1 MRLALRLSLLL
12 FALLPASLP
21 AAETTSP
28 TQAAAPELDPGLYA
42 VFSTSHGDFTARLF
56 EDRTPLTVRNFVQLT
71 QGEKGFRDPETGE
84 MVQRRLYD
92 NRKIFRIIKGFMFQ
106 TGSAD
111 DTNRYQSGFT
121 IPDEIVDDLKFDR
134 PGLLAM
140 ANTGRP
146 DSGSCQFFVTFGPTP
161 MLNGGYTIFGE
172 VVEGMETL
180 GRIEAVPVKRGS
192 ERTPSLPIEMPVI
205 EKVEILRLPPPE
217 AE

>member
-1 MRLALRLSLLL
+1 MRSLFRCCLLL
-12 FALLPASLP
+12 ALLPASLH

-28 TQAAAPELDPGLYA
+28 TQTAEPSLPPGLYA
-42 VFSTSHGDFTARLF
+42 NFSTSQGDFTARLF
-56 EDRTPLTVRNFVQLT
+56 EDQTPKTVENFVQLT
-71 QGEKGFRDPETGE
+71 RGEKEFRDPETGE

-111 DTNRYQSGFT
+111 DTNRYRSGFT
-121 IPDEIVDDLKFDR
+121 IPDEIVPGLKFDR

-172 VVEGMETL
+172 VVEGLEAL
-180 GRIEAVPVKRGS
+180 RRIEAVPVKRGS
-192 ERTPSLPIEMPVI
+192 EPTPSLPIEMPVI
-205 EKVEILRLPPPE
+205 EKVEILRLPPAD